1 MKKHSLLFEKRVSS
15 GAVQDTKIR
24 DMKYGFDMFL
34 FSSASTFAIKALY
47 GI

>member
-1 MKKHSLLFEKRVSS
+1 MKNRLLRFEKRTSS

-24 DMKYGFDMFL
+24 DVKYGFDMFL
-34 FSSASTFAIKALY
+34 FSSASTFAIEALY